1 MFAIV
6 ISWFFGLVTSS
17 CQDNMLYIS
26 CEDNVVVLTFFYMRQ
41 NAPTSCKL
49 TTGVNNV
56 ALPTVN
62 NVCAAH
68 CEHCCQQSCLAMKTM
83 CRLQKHSLVIVYR
96 NQWSNWFSYHH
107 HPYRPNCF
115 NQFGRFR
122 IRSFIFAMF
131 SSSHAWLLFSY
142 SRSYLKHCLNKYL
155 FLKSASIFSPVPTTV
170 KKIRTHSVHV
180 STATDVD
187 T

>member
-1 MFAIV
+1 MLLNDQRCSLLFQKFYSAMTTQQQLLTAVGEGDNNVDRTTMFAIV

-83 CRLQKHSLVIVYR
+83 CRLQKHSLTIFYG
-96 NQWSNWFSYHH
+96 NQW
-107 HPYRPNCF
+107 
-115 NQFGRFR
+115 
-122 IRSFIFAMF
+122 
-131 SSSHAWLLFSY
+131 
-142 SRSYLKHCLNKYL
+142 LN
-155 FLKSASIFSPVPTTV
+155 
-170 KKIRTHSVHV
+170 
-180 STATDVD
+180 
-187 T
+187 